1 MSQGNTKDSKI
12 SIARKFFK
20 LLGTRNLVFL
30 GISGSVS
37 YEPEPDD
44 DVDIF
49 IITSAG
55 KLWSTIIRAIIVRR
69 MFGFDSICLSLCL
82 DTVSADT
89 LFNQSDDF
97 IVAKDSLNVIPL
109 YGETYYENLLNGS
122 LLIKKFFPE
131 RFKPTGNDKRQ
142 ENRSSPLEYLV
153 YIPSSVFLLLKGL
166 VHNHRYRAHL
176 TPDSCFK
183 TVLGFHR
190 FYLDSAKYQKLRR
203 MYSSTGDKNE

>member
-69 MFGFDSICLSLCL
+69 MFDFDSI
-82 DTVSADT
+82 
-89 LFNQSDDF
+89 
-97 IVAKDSLNVIPL
+97 
-109 YGETYYENLLNGS
+109 
-122 LLIKKFFPE
+122 
-131 RFKPTGNDKRQ
+131 
-142 ENRSSPLEYLV
+142 
-153 YIPSSVFLLLKGL
+153 
-166 VHNHRYRAHL
+166 
-176 TPDSCFK
+176 
-183 TVLGFHR
+183 
-190 FYLDSAKYQKLRR
+190 
-203 MYSSTGDKNE
+203 